1 MATTTPLTYN
11 PTSDP
16 ISGTTQDGQI
26 VKQEFTSGDDIVEF
40 IKINN
45 LNLTYKGYIN

>member
-1 MATTTPLTYN
+1 MIIIEFYFDN
-11 PTSDP
+11 DGGWIEYS
-16 ISGTTQDGQI
+16 QDGQI